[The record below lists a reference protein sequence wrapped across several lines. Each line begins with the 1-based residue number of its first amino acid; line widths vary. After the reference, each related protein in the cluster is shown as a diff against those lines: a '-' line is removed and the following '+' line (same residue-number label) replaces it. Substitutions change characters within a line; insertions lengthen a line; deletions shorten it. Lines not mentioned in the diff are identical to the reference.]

1 MGNGLLLIVLPEDQV
16 QALMKEADDKDA
28 PISMEIDIESLTVR
42 TTHHEFTFAMSA
54 RHRRMFLEGLDVIGL
69 TLKYKA
75 EIDAFAQEHWNKQA
89 WVKDV
94 ARKTMDR
101 LS

>member
-1 MGNGLLLIVLPEDQV
+1 LLAVLPEDQV
-16 QALMKEADDKDA
+16 QALMKEADDKGA
-28 PISMEIDIESLTVR
+28 PMSLDIDIENLTVR
-42 TTHHEFTFAMSA
+42 TLHHEFTFVMSA

-69 TLKYKA
+69 TLKYKT
-75 EIDAFAQEHWNKQA
+75 EIDAFAQEHWNEQP

-101 LS
+101 LN